1 MIRLTRLLNR
11 SGLTLIELVI
21 AIALMGILAATVIP
35 LAEVTVTRTKE
46 LELRRSLRQIRTAI
60 DEYHQDYQDAVEQ
73 KKIIGEVGATGYPE
87 ELEVLT
93 TGNDWGGLYPFKKKY
108 LRRIP
113 KDPFDKYDDGWGL
126 RSYADEPDT
135 TVWGGN
141 DIYDVYSQ
149 SDEIALDG
157 SYYRDW

>member
-1 MIRLTRLLNR
+1 MRKFRLLNHN
-11 SGLTLIELVI
+11 GLTLIELVI
-21 AIALMGILAATVIP
+21 AIALLGILAATVIP

-46 LELRRSLRQIRTAI
+46 LELRRALRQVRSAI
-60 DEYHQDYQDAVEQ
+60 DEYYKDYQEAAKQ
-73 KKIIGEVGATGYPE
+73 KKIFETVGDSGYPE
-87 ELEVLT
+87 ELKELLE
-93 TGNDWGGLYPFKKKY
+93 GNDWGGLFSFKKKY

-141 DIYDVYSQ
+141 DVYDIYSQ
-149 SDEIALDG
+149 SDDIALDG